1 MQKAYGIQEVTADN
15 FETVLNNY
23 VNLSSDPGAR
33 MVARGARMQLQEL
46 KSYVDGTKEYTDGA
60 KEAADGSEELA
71 VGVRELKDNTDE
83 YHR

>member
-23 VNLSSDPGAR
+23 VNRSSDPGAR

-46 KSYVDGTKEYTDGA
+46 KSYVDGTKD
-60 KEAADGSEELA
+60 
-71 VGVRELKDNTDE
+71 
-83 YHR
+83 